1 MIRFTRY
8 SALTL
13 LLVLVTAAAAIAQ
26 TPAVDDA
33 RKEARNQQSIYMVM
47 TVAVTIM
54 VGLFIYLFTLDRKI
68 SKIEKG
74 KL

>member
-1 MIRFTRY
+1 MIRYTRY
-8 SALTL
+8 TVLTL
-13 LLVLVTAAAAIAQ
+13 LLVLVTTIAAIAQ
-26 TPAVDDA
+26 SPTADEA

>member
-8 SALTL
+8 PALTL

-68 SKIEKG
+68 SKIENG